1 MALQGLL
8 PYEDESEKH
17 ETGLTA
23 MAGLPTYLDLAFV
36 AGLRESV
43 ERHVKVRAEGQ
54 GWTDWQMVVSGVL
67 LNLAGGESV
76 EDLRVLEGDEG
87 VRRLVRQVETHKLP
101 RKERRALERRWRK
114 ERKRSVPSPSA
125 MFRYPEAFHDPEQEK
140 KRVPGKAFIPQPN
153 TRLKGL
159 RHVNRDLVSFVQ
171 SRSPQRVATMD
182 LDATLVETQK
192 QDALYCYKHFKA
204 YQPLNLYWA
213 EQDLVVHSEFRDG
226 NVPAGYDLLRVFE
239 EGLTYLPAGV
249 EEVRLRSDTAAYNHA
264 LLRYCDAGKNERF
277 GRIRFSI
284 GCDVTAEFKRAVP
297 EVPESE
303 WKPLYQEKDGVSIKT
318 NREWA
323 EVCYVPNVIGHS
335 KEGPEYRYLAIRE
348 AMSQPTLPGLA
359 EQQELP
365 FPTLTLKRQTY
376 KLFGLVTHLD
386 WEGERIVNWMY
397 ERCGKSE
404 EAHSVMK
411 SDLAGG
417 KLPSSDFGEN
427 AAWWHF
433 VILAL
438 NLNSAMKHLVLEK
451 ALGKEWGTRR
461 LKALRFHLIHLPG
474 RLVHRSRQW
483 FLRLTRGHPSPGAL
497 LKIRRQILQ
506 LATVPSG

>member
-1 MALQGLL
+1 
-8 PYEDESEKH
+8 
-17 ETGLTA
+17 
-23 MAGLPTYLDLAFV
+23 
-36 AGLRESV
+36 
-43 ERHVKVRAEGQ
+43 
-54 GWTDWQMVVSGVL
+54 
-67 LNLAGGESV
+67 
-76 EDLRVLEGDEG
+76 
-87 VRRLVRQVETHKLP
+87 
-101 RKERRALERRWRK
+101 
-114 ERKRSVPSPSA
+114 
-125 MFRYPEAFHDPEQEK
+125 
-140 KRVPGKAFIPQPN
+140 
-153 TRLKGL
+153 
-159 RHVNRDLVSFVQ
+159 
-171 SRSPQRVATMD
+171 
-182 LDATLVETQK
+182 
-192 QDALYCYKHFKA
+192 
-204 YQPLNLYWA
+204 
-213 EQDLVVHSEFRDG
+213 
-226 NVPAGYDLLRVFE
+226 
-239 EGLTYLPAGV
+239 
-249 EEVRLRSDTAAYNHA
+249 
-264 LLRYCDAGKNERF
+264 
-277 GRIRFSI
+277 
-284 GCDVTAEFKRAVP
+284 
-297 EVPESE
+297 
-303 WKPLYQEKDGVSIKT
+303 
-318 NREWA
+318 
-323 EVCYVPNVIGHS
+323 VPNVIGHS